1 MEEKK
6 KSGCLSVFL
15 LFGLVCFGVALI
27 AYFSVLREP
36 AAKKDTDYDVI
47 NDITFTTE
55 QDTTNRDTTGD
66 DNTTGDETTTENE
79 QPVQPKEI
87 KAFYYDQL
95 TDGEKEIYKSIQTAA
110 GQGLTNVK
118 VPRVDADKD
127 TILKM
132 LKRVISAFER
142 DNPQY
147 FWLREGFQF
156 TQNSTTLSFDIT
168 CFDFWSTIT
177 PQKYLTAMQ
186 EKIQQIAVAA
196 QNLPSDYEKALY
208 VHDYLVTHA
217 EYDYDGLDE
226 TEKTNHDAKYDYIFT
241 PYGCL
246 VNGKTVC
253 AGYAKAY
260 QIIMETL
267 GIECVYIVGDT
278 VGNTTDI
285 LHAWNLLK
293 LDGEYYYVDVTWDDN
308 GTEDFPNEA
317 IHTYFCLTTKDLE
330 ITHIVDTELF
340 NIPVC
345 TAEKYNYFTYNDI
358 ILTSNS
364 RDSLVSILNKAP
376 GEKLL
381 EFKYTDAAASLI
393 KKINQ
398 ASTLQGVT
406 RLEAR
411 DYTYMY
417 ATDEKNRV
425 AFIILE

>member
-47 NDITFTTE
+47 NDITLTTV
-55 QDTTNRDTTGD
+55 QDTTNQNTS
-66 DNTTGDETTTENE
+66 DNETTTEKE
-79 QPVQPKEI
+79 QPNQPKELN
-87 KAFYYDQL
+87 AFYYNQL
-95 TDGEKEIYKSIQTAA
+95 TDSEKEIYKSIQSAA

-118 VPRVDADKD
+118 VPRVDGDKD
-127 TILKM
+127 AIKDL
-132 LKRVISAFER
+132 LRRVISAFER

-186 EKIQQIAVAA
+186 EKIQQIAVEA
-196 QNLPSDYEKALY
+196 QKLPSDYEKALY

-217 EYDYDGLDE
+217 EYDYDGLEE

-278 VGNTTDI
+278 VGNDTDI

-308 GTEDFPNEA
+308 GTEEYPNEA
-317 IHTYFCLTTKDLE
+317 SHTYFCLTTKDLE
-330 ITHIVDTELF
+330 ITHIVDTETF

-345 TAEKYNYFTYNDI
+345 TAEKYNYFAYNDI
-358 ILTSNS
+358 ILTSSS

-376 GEKLL
+376 GEKML

-393 KKINQ
+393 EKINQ
-398 ASTLQGVT
+398 ASTLQGVA
-406 RLEAR
+406 RLEAKN
-411 DYTYMY
+411 YSYMY
-417 ATDEKNRV
+417 ATDKDNRV
-425 AFIILE
+425 AVIILE